1 MKLHCGAAEP
11 KIDKAVEL
19 LQTWEATASDRYNN
33 AIGENARKP
42 PQKAADIV
50 KETRLL
56 DLRGMLK
63 SNEISFNDYKKR
75 ILEMHQF
82 VPKKKNTH
90 KSLRKLILLI
100 HHQFQRILIRAM
112 RIQKYRRPK

>member
-19 LQTWEATASDRYNN
+19 LQTWEVTASDRYNN

-75 ILEMHQF
+75 ILEMHQS
-82 VPKKKNTH
+82 VPKKNTQ
-90 KSLRKLILLI
+90 KSLKILILLI
-100 HHQFQRILIRAM
+100 HHQFQRILIRAIK
-112 RIQKYRRPK
+112 IQKYRRPK